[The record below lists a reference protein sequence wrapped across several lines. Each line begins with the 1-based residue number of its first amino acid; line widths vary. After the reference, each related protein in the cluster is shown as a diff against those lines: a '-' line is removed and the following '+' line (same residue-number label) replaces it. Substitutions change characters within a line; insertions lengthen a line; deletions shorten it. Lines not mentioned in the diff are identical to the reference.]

1 MRGSGHLAGHLEG
14 GAILSVVLGA
24 CCGPGTGP
32 EASILLVVPL
42 VPRMEPGPSRRDM
55 GFSVHPQ
62 GDPAREEACRHHVTG
77 GSS

>member
-1 MRGSGHLAGHLEG
+1 MDGHLAGHLG
-14 GAILSVVLGA
+14 GAAILSVVRGA

-32 EASILLVVPL
+32 EASVYLLVVPP
-42 VPRMEPGPSRRDM
+42 VPRIGPGASTRDM
-55 GFSVHPQ
+55 GFSVHAQ